1 MKNAMKA
8 LWADDNGFV
17 VSTELMIIAT
27 VLVIGLIV
35 GIAHIRNQLVQE
47 LSDVGTAISN
57 FDQSYSYTGVVH
69 ASAATT
75 FTNGGLFVDVPD
87 TYDSTSG
94 ASGTGGVQ
102 VSTVAPA
109 PESLD

>member
-1 MKNAMKA
+1 MKTRFQA
-8 LWADDNGFV
+8 LVNDERGFV
-17 VSTELMIIAT
+17 ISTELMIVAT

-69 ASAATT
+69 ATAATT
-75 FTNGGLFVDVPD
+75 RTASGQFIDVPD
-87 TYDSTSG
+87 TYDSSSG
-94 ASGTGGVQ
+94 ASGTGGIQ

-109 PESLD
+109 AESL